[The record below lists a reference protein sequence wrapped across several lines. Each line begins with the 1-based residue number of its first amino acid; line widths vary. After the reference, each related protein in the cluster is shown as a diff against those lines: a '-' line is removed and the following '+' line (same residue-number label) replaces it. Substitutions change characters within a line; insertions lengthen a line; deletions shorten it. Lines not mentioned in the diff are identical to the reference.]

1 MSDHACEPPRAPF
14 ALSERALGLLEK
26 WGFAPAGVVSAP
38 RMIALAIALTWA
50 PLFALTIASGMA
62 SEGRVVMTFF
72 GDSLPHGRYWLALP
86 LLLLMDRV
94 VERRTK
100 FAIEHVRNADL
111 VAPEAADKFS
121 RTVAAATQA
130 SHHKIALWVLLIVVY
145 AIAAASIFLMRDSS
159 LSSSWMF
166 RDGRVTLAGAWNLFI
181 SAALMRFMLLR
192 ALWKFAVWSW
202 LLLCLSRMRLQ
213 LDALHPDGRCG
224 LRFLGETQLAFA
236 PLVAAV
242 GVQLGCLIADAV
254 RIEGAAFSSFKV
266 VGAAFVLGSI
276 AVILGPLAAF
286 ARQAWLAIER
296 AQDSFSTWG
305 SVAARHLWVNLMAA
319 RREQL
324 SQQLSTSEISSM
336 TDASA
341 LFDRVLAA
349 RPVPIDIRQIAIVAA
364 AAIFSTL
371 LPLLA
376 LLPLGD
382 IARRLA
388 SVLL

>member
-1 MSDHACEPPRAPF
+1 MSNHACQTPRSPF
-14 ALSERALGLLEK
+14 ALSERALARLEGWGL
-26 WGFAPAGVVSAP
+26 APGGVVSTP
-38 RMIALAIALTWA
+38 RVIALCIALTWA
-50 PLFALTIASGMA
+50 PLLALTIASGMA
-62 SEGRVVMTFF
+62 SEGRVVMAFF

-100 FAIEHVRNADL
+100 LAIDHLRNADL
-111 VAPEAADKFS
+111 VAPDAAEQFT

-130 SHHKIALWVLLIVVY
+130 SHSKIALWVLLIVVY
-145 AIAAASIFLMRDSS
+145 ATAAASFFLMRDSS
-159 LSSSWMF
+159 VPSNWMF
-166 RDGRVTLAGAWNLFI
+166 SDGRVTLAGAWNLFI

-202 LLLCLSRMRLQ
+202 LLLRLSRLRLQ

-242 GVQLGCLIADAV
+242 GVQLGCVIADAV
-254 RIEGAAFSSFKV
+254 RVQGAAISSFEL

-276 AVILGPLAAF
+276 AMILGPLAIF

-305 SVAARHLWVNLMAA
+305 SLAARHMWMKVTEA
-319 RREQL
+319 RSEHL
-324 SQQLSTSEISSM
+324 SQQMSTSEISSM

-349 RPVPIDIRQIAIVAA
+349 RPVPIDVRQIAIVAA